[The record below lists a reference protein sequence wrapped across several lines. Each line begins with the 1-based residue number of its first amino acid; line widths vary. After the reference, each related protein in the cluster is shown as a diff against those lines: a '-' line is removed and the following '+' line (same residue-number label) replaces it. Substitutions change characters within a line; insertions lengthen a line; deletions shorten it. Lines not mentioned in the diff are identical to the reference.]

1 MAFKKKAT
9 RRRRSVSSGVR
20 RYTSR
25 VSGMGGKFSPVL
37 HGVLGGIAAQ
47 VGNGFLPGFGA
58 AAGLGGVGYVMN
70 NPTLLTL
77 AGLNLSRNIPVG
89 NFIPGAGVQ
98 EGGFI

>member
-1 MAFKKKAT
+1 MAKKKAT
-9 RRRRSVSSGVR
+9 RRRRSFVGSVR
-20 RYTSR
+20 RTASR

-77 AGLNLSRNIPVG
+77 AGLNLSRSIPVG